1 MKAFI
6 RHTRSIADGFGAAL
20 RELDCDVRVGL
31 LHYAP
36 VPETLIGEPLEIYP
50 FLGSYLLAQA
60 LDSAPDTALAVHGH
74 AHHGSER
81 GITPGGVKVR
91 NVAHPVIKQAYSVY
105 QVNVPVYSPA

>member
-1 MKAFI
+1 
-6 RHTRSIADGFGAAL
+6 
-20 RELDCDVRVGL
+20 
-31 LHYAP
+31 
-36 VPETLIGEPLEIYP
+36 
-50 FLGSYLLAQA
+50 
-60 LDSAPDTALAVHGH
+60 LAVHGH